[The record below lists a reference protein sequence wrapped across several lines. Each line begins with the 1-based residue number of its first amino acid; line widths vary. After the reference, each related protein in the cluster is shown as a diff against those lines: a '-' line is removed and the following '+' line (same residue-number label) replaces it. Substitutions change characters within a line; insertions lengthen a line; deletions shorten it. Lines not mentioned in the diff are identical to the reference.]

1 MDKTQQGVWG
11 GQELGAACFGV
22 KTYIYQSQ
30 GKKRV
35 KGEASMTA
43 RACSL
48 VGLRERFFILFQ
60 DSLGSHW
67 KTLYRVSGVTRL
79 IYELV
84 TFILL
89 WLNAWW
95 RQERNSLFY
104 PMAPEGSVHL
114 LAVMCLGRTLWPWN
128 TMVQESCS
136 LHGGQKAE
144 RQGGARNETY
154 PSICSN

>member
-48 VGLRERFFILFQ
+48 VGLRERFFYFI
-60 DSLGSHW
+60 S
-67 KTLYRVSGVTRL
+67 RL
-79 IYELV
+79 PGEPLED
-84 TFILL
+84 FI
-89 WLNAWW
+89 
-95 RQERNSLFY
+95 
-104 PMAPEGSVHL
+104 
-114 LAVMCLGRTLWPWN
+114 
-128 TMVQESCS
+128 
-136 LHGGQKAE
+136 
-144 RQGGARNETY
+144 QGKWCNK
-154 PSICSN
+154 IDL